1 MESFRKSL
9 GRVLTTFNKFA
20 SKNARKLFL
29 PCLFIAIFL
38 FAALV
43 LSFKNLFIVAL
54 VNNHPISR
62 VALDRELEK
71 QAGSNI
77 LENMIIKT
85 LINQN
90 AKKKGIN
97 ITPVEVSQ
105 QIAEIEKQFSGQ
117 DQSLDTLLATR
128 GQTRKD
134 LTEQIQIQLMVE
146 KILADEAKVTDEEI
160 AKYFEENKS
169 SFPKGTVLEDK
180 KEEIKEM
187 LYQQKMSDAFQTWTD
202 KMKEEAKIIYFL
214 KL

>member
-1 MESFRKSL
+1 MESLRKSL
-9 GRVLTTFNKFA
+9 GRVLTTFNRFA

-29 PCLFIAIFL
+29 PCLIIAILL

-43 LSFKNLFIVAL
+43 LNFKDLFVVAL
-54 VNNHPISR
+54 VNNRPISR
-62 VALDRELEK
+62 VTLDRELEK
-71 QAGSNI
+71 QAGSSI

-90 AKKKGIN
+90 AKKKGIS
-97 ITPVEVSQ
+97 ITLAEVSQ
-105 QIAEIEKQFSGQ
+105 QIAEIEKQFAGQ
-117 DQSLDTLLATR
+117 DQNLDTLLATR

-134 LTEQIQIQLMVE
+134 LTEQIEIQLMVE
-146 KILADEAKVTDEEI
+146 KILADEAEVTDEEI